1 MNKVC
6 VTAYT
11 TVRLSGIVQV
21 SSLEPSQGAGG
32 VGGKNTSAHRSAA
45 FVLGKKT

>member
-1 MNKVC
+1 VNKVR

-32 VGGKNTSAHRSAA
+32 VGGKNASAHRSAA

>member
-1 MNKVC
+1 MNKVR

-11 TVRLSGIVQV
+11 TVRFSGIVQV
-21 SSLEPSQGAGG
+21 SSFEPSQCTGG
-32 VGGKNTSAHRSAA
+32 VSGENASAHGSAA